1 MATKK
6 AKKEELKLEYER
18 KNGWTLATDKEKKAI
33 FDFADKYMKFLDAA
47 KTEREAVKTTV
58 KMLEKEGFVD
68 INAKKSLSA
77 GDKVYF
83 VNKAENRITR
93 ISVRSPLL
101 RSRCCASLP

>member
-6 AKKEELKLEYER
+6 ETKEKVKLEYEQ

-33 FDFADKYMKFLDAA
+33 FDFADKYMNFLDNA

-68 INAKKSLSA
+68 INTKKKLAA
-77 GDKVYF
+77 GD
-83 VNKAENRITR
+83 
-93 ISVRSPLL
+93 
-101 RSRCCASLP
+101 